1 MSTFSP
7 QDGFSRKRIVKD
19 RFSYFVSILL
29 FLIGHLMT
37 ASQWNLLLRDPG
49 LHYIRKQEENV
60 KSMYNY
66 AIRNGRISSI

>member
-66 AIRNGRISSI
+66 AIWNGRISSI

>member
-7 QDGFSRKRIVKD
+7 RDGFSRKRIVEYI
-19 RFSYFVSILL
+19 FSYFVSILL

-49 LHYIRKQEENV
+49 LHYI
-60 KSMYNY
+60 
-66 AIRNGRISSI
+66 